1 MGQLSVYFVFPFDT
15 PPVLS
20 FGNLSLNIRNI
31 YRNLRHDNLQEEVFC
46 MAKVG
51 VEQSLTNIQQA
62 LREKGYDVVEL
73 KQESDAQNCD
83 CCVVTGLDS
92 NVMGMQDTFTKGS
105 VIDANGMSADEVC
118 QQVDS
123 RLQ

>member
-1 MGQLSVYFVFPFDT
+1 
-15 PPVLS
+15 
-20 FGNLSLNIRNI
+20 
-31 YRNLRHDNLQEEVFC
+31 
-46 MAKVG
+46 MAKIG

-62 LREKGYDVVEL
+62 LKEKGYDVVEL
-73 KQESDAQNCD
+73 MQESDAQNCD
-83 CCVVTGLDS
+83 CCVVTGMDS

-118 QQVDS
+118 QQVES

>member
-1 MGQLSVYFVFPFDT
+1 M
-15 PPVLS
+15 
-20 FGNLSLNIRNI
+20 
-31 YRNLRHDNLQEEVFC
+31 FC

-51 VEQSLTNIQQA
+51 VEQSLTNIQQV

-92 NVMGMQDTFTKGS
+92 NVMGMSDTSTKGS

-118 QQVDS
+118 RQVES

>member
-1 MGQLSVYFVFPFDT
+1 
-15 PPVLS
+15 
-20 FGNLSLNIRNI
+20 
-31 YRNLRHDNLQEEVFC
+31 

-51 VEQSLTNIQQA
+51 VEQSLTNIQQV

-92 NVMGMQDTFTKGS
+92 NVMGMSDTITKGS

-118 QQVDS
+118 RQVES